1 MVGNLGLGEGRI
13 ARILTRVVTIFLLEA
28 IILCLAASYFYIYKT
43 PSAAQIQSTATLG
56 IFDIIFSL
64 LFFYLNGSLN
74 LKLSLLAVGNF
85 TGLCWNFIF
94 NNLNIA
100 GTAIY
105 GETFNKVCL
114 VFFPFLSSLWI
125 VSFWSLSLTLVHCNK
140 RIVREF

>member
-1 MVGNLGLGEGRI
+1 M
-13 ARILTRVVTIFLLEA
+13 AKILNRVVTILLLET
-28 IILCLAASYFYIYKT
+28 IILCLAASYFYVYKT
-43 PSAAQIQSTATLG
+43 PSAAQIQSTVTLV
-56 IFDIIFSL
+56 IFDLIFSL

-105 GETFNKVCL
+105 GETFNRVCL

-125 VSFWSLSLTLVHCNK
+125 VSFWSLSLTLVHHDK
-140 RIVREF
+140 RIIREF